1 MNASSLL
8 PPLLAAV
15 LLLAGCA
22 ARPDI
27 VRLDGES
34 MGSTWTVKYV
44 GDAASSARVRAAI
57 AQQLA
62 DVDAQ
67 MSTWKPESPLSRYN
81 AAPPAT
87 WHVLPEALFAVMQR
101 ALALAAETDGAY
113 DPTVGPLVE
122 LWGFGPGK
130 ARREPPSA
138 ADIDAVRM
146 RIGWRRVQLDEAA
159 RRAFQPGGVHVDLS
173 SIAPGYATDRI
184 GEYLEGEGCSDY
196 LVEVGGELRA
206 RGRKPDGGAW
216 QVAVQRPVDNDR
228 GDGAIDAQHVVALRD
243 AALGSSGD
251 YRHFFED
258 NGRRYAHRID
268 PRTGWPLD
276 NAVASVTA
284 LAVRGI
290 DADPYA
296 TALSV
301 LGPEAGMA
309 FARAHGFGA
318 LFILRKGDGYEERI
332 SDEFAASLS
341 R

>member
-1 MNASSLL
+1 MNASSL
-8 PPLLAAV
+8 PLLFATA

-22 ARPDI
+22 ARPAI

-44 GDAASSARVRAAI
+44 GAESSSPGVRAAI
-57 AQQLA
+57 EHELA
-62 DVDAQ
+62 EIDAQ
-67 MSTWKPESPLSRYN
+67 MSTWKPESPLSRFN
-81 AAPPAT
+81 AAPAAS
-87 WHVLPEALFAVMQR
+87 WHVLPEALFGVMQR
-101 ALALAAETDGAY
+101 ALALAADTDGAY

-130 ARREPPSA
+130 ARREPPTA
-138 ADIDAVRM
+138 AEIDRVRA
-146 RIGWRRVQLDEAA
+146 RVGWQRVQLDEAG
-159 RRAFQPGGVHVDLS
+159 RRAFQAGGVHVDLS

-184 GEYLEGEGCSDY
+184 GEILGARGCADY

-206 RGRKPDGGAW
+206 RGQKPDGGAW
-216 QVAVQRPVDNDR
+216 QVAVQRPLDNDHS
-228 GDGAIDAQHVVALRD
+228 DGAIDAQHIVALRD

-276 NAVASVTA
+276 NDVASVTA
-284 LAVRGI
+284 LAKRGI

-301 LGPEAGMA
+301 LGPDAGMA
-309 FARAHGFGA
+309 FARTHGFGA
-318 LFILRKGDGYEERI
+318 LFILRNGERLEERM
-332 SDEFAASLS
+332 SEVFAASLS